1 MITRAS
7 FRFNGAGYR
16 DPGRRTRIFL
26 VSLSPGAGRPTLR
39 SIPGTRISEEG
50 PAFSPDGDTLYF
62 TSRDVEEAD
71 FTPPRTLVY
80 AAHVSGG
87 LPRMVAT
94 FDGSLSSLAPSPD
107 GHTLAAIG
115 TANTSPVRSYQQPDL
130 FLVDA
135 TRGGAT
141 NLTDGYDFDIGGELT
156 GDERAPRGG
165 ADSRPVWAPDGRS
178 IRVISAV
185 KGRANVLSVDV
196 SSRETRPVTE
206 GPQEV
211 QAFSSSPDGAL
222 AALLVATPTRI
233 GDLFTISSI
242 DGGAAAPKRI
252 TDANGTLFAG
262 LDLPE
267 PQEFWFPSFDGR
279 QIEGWVITPPG
290 FDPSRKYPLILQI
303 HGGPHAAYGYT
314 FTHEFLAQAAR
325 GYVVLYVNPRGST
338 TYGQEFGNAIQY
350 RYPGDDFKDLMR
362 AVDVVIERGYIDS
375 ERLGVTGGSGGG
387 LLTNWIV
394 GHTTRFHAA
403 VSQRSI
409 ADWEAWWY
417 AADFT
422 LFRPRWFRQAPWR
435 DRKDFDERSPIT
447 YADAIR
453 TPLMLVDG
461 DANLRTPPTAGGEAM
476 FRALKLRHVPTV
488 MVRVPDESHELSR
501 SGRPWHRIDR
511 LRHIANWFDKWL
523 EGKAFL
529 EYNQP

>member
-1 MITRAS
+1 
-7 FRFNGAGYR
+7 
-16 DPGRRTRIFL
+16 
-26 VSLSPGAGRPTLR
+26 
-39 SIPGTRISEEG
+39 
-50 PAFSPDGDTLYF
+50 
-62 TSRDVEEAD
+62 
-71 FTPPRTLVY
+71 
-80 AAHVSGG
+80 
-87 LPRMVAT
+87 MVAT

-107 GHTLAAIG
+107 GRDPRRDRNRQHVAGPVLPAAG
-115 TANTSPVRSYQQPDL
+115 S
-130 FLVDA
+130 FLVD
-135 TRGGAT
+135 TTSGRVT
-141 NLTDGYDFDIGGELT
+141 NLTYGYDFDIGGELT
-156 GDERAPRGG
+156 GDERAPRAG

-185 KGRANVLSVDV
+185 KGRANVLSVNV

-233 GDLFTISSI
+233 GDLFTIASI

-303 HGGPHAAYGYT
+303 HGGPHAAYGFT

-338 TYGQEFGNAIQY
+338 TYGQEFGNVIQY
-350 RYPGDDFKDLMR
+350 RYPGDDFKDLMK

-403 VSQRSI
+403 
-409 ADWEAWWY
+409 
-417 AADFT
+417 
-422 LFRPRWFRQAPWR
+422 
-435 DRKDFDERSPIT
+435 
-447 YADAIR
+447 
-453 TPLMLVDG
+453 
-461 DANLRTPPTAGGEAM
+461 
-476 FRALKLRHVPTV
+476 
-488 MVRVPDESHELSR
+488 SR
-501 SGRPWHRIDR
+501 SARSRTGRRGGTRPTSRCSVPGGSARPPGGTARTSTSDR
-511 LRHIANWFDKWL
+511 PSPMPMPSGRRSCSWMATPI
-523 EGKAFL
+523 
-529 EYNQP
+529 